1 MEPIRKALFA
11 ICVLLLLIGIGTEGF
26 MYLEGLSQLDAFYL
40 TVVTLTTVGYGD
52 IAIHTDYGKLF
63 AAGLI
68 ISGIGITLYVV
79 SKIMQS
85 VLEGGLIKAFDIAW
99 VIGNVAKM
107 KKHRIICGGGRTG
120 SVIAE
125 EFKKA
130 GLDFVVIEHDP
141 EVANELRKKNLTVVE
156 GDATREETLKKA
168 GVERASG
175 LVATLPSDSDNLF
188 LCFTAKELNKNI
200 EIVTRASSEE
210 AAKRLHSIGA
220 KKAIIVEEIGGKM
233 LARCLISDTP

>member
-1 MEPIRKALFA
+1 MEPIRKALLA

-26 MYLEGLSQLDAFYL
+26 MYLEGLSQLNAFYL

-99 VIGNVAKM
+99 VIGNIAKM
-107 KKHRIICGGGRTG
+107 KNHRIICGGGRTG

-130 GLDFVVIEHDP
+130 GLNFVVIEHDP

-156 GDATREETLKKA
+156 GDATRDETLKKA

-188 LCFTAKELNKNI
+188 LCFTAKELNKNM

-220 KKAIIVEEIGGKM
+220 KKAIIVEEIGGKRV
-233 LARCLISDTP
+233 ARCLIET

>member
-1 MEPIRKALFA
+1 MKHGTNTEGTVRYLCTLTFDWHRNRGLYVSRRTLPAR
-11 ICVLLLLIGIGTEGF
+11 CVLL
-26 MYLEGLSQLDAFYL
+26 DCR
-40 TVVTLTTVGYGD
+40 
-52 IAIHTDYGKLF
+52 HTY
-63 AAGLI
+63 
-68 ISGIGITLYVV
+68 
-79 SKIMQS
+79 
-85 VLEGGLIKAFDIAW
+85 
-99 VIGNVAKM
+99 N
-107 KKHRIICGGGRTG
+107 RRTG